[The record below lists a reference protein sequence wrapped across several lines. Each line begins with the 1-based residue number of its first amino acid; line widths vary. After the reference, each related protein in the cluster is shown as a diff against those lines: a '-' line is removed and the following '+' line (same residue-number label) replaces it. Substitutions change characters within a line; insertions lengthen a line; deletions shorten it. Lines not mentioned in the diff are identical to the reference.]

1 MNFSRQLRELII
13 QGFNKEELR
22 DLCADLGVEYDDLP
36 AEGRSAKARELVAYM
51 DRRGRTAELLALCA
65 EYRPHLDW
73 PEFVE
78 PVPGESQPG
87 ESETAGPVD
96 PSGELPD
103 QPAGDSQEPQ
113 DQAPGTRAA
122 LWTEPHGEPDWVAIP
137 AGPFWLGW
145 DKGRDNEKPAHE
157 YDLDSFLIAR
167 FPITNAQYRL
177 FVRST
182 EYHAPA
188 HWFDGHIPTG
198 YENHPVRFVSFYDA
212 QAYCQWLSQMTGRE
226 ITLPSEAQW
235 EKAARGAE
243 DSFVYPWGASA
254 DPARANTAEA
264 GRDATTPVDR
274 YPDGV
279 SPFGVIDMCGNV
291 WEWTRSAYKPYP
303 YDARDGR
310 ETLGEV
316 ARVLRGGAFYSSQNI
331 ARCSYRSWDNPD
343 VRQRDDGF
351 RVIARPE

>member
-1 MNFSRQLRELII
+1 MSISRQLRELIS
-13 QGFNKEELR
+13 QGFGREELR
-22 DLCADLGVEYDDLP
+22 NLCFDLDVEYDDLP
-36 AEGRSAKARELVAYM
+36 AEGRSGKARELVIYM
-51 DRRGRTAELLALCA
+51 NNRGRTAELLALCA
-65 EYRPHLDW
+65 QRRPHLDW

-78 PVPGESQPG
+78 PEPGESQH
-87 ESETAGPVD
+87 E
-96 PSGELPD
+96 ELE
-103 QPAGDSQEPQ
+103 QPAGDSQAPQ
-113 DQAPGTRAA
+113 DQTTGTRAA
-122 LWTEPHGEPDWVAIP
+122 LWTEPHGEPDWVTIP

-145 DKGRDNEKPAHE
+145 DKGRKNEKPSHE
-157 YDLDSFLIAR
+157 YDLASFLIAR
-167 FPITNAQYRL
+167 FPTTNAQYRL

-188 HWFDGHIPTG
+188 HWFDGHILTG

-264 GRDATTPVDR
+264 SRDATTPVDR
-274 YPDGV
+274 YPGGA
-279 SPFGVIDMCGNV
+279 SPFGVIDMCGNI

-303 YDARDGR
+303 YDAQDGR
-310 ETLGEV
+310 EADDESK
-316 ARVLRGGAFYSSQNI
+316 RVLRGGAFYSSQNI
-331 ARCSYRSWDNPD
+331 ARCSYRSWDNPE

-351 RVIARPE
+351 RVIAQPE